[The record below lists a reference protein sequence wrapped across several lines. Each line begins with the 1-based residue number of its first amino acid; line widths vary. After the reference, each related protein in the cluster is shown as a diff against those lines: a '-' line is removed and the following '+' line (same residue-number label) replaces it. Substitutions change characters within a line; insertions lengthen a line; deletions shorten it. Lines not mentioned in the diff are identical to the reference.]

1 MRNGSIVKRLKLLR
15 LGMENSESG
24 SCCIQRDGKLM
35 CCSVVRYVD
44 DVGDVVFSFST
55 DLLQTHF
62 STLILLQRFSS
73 ICLSFEE
80 YLLSIHFSTCL
91 SFREYLLSE
100 HFSTLIS
107 LQRFSSICFSF
118 EEHLLQ
124 TSFSILFSLQHFSL
138 QHFSFEEHFSSTL
151 FSFEEHFSLHIFNSS
166 YTTYTISSTLYT
178 SPPLSQL
185 AMNPLTYERLLLKLA
200 CCFNVINSHRYT

>member
-73 ICLSFEE
+73 ICFSFEE
-80 YLLSIHFSTCL
+80 HLLQIHFST
-91 SFREYLLSE
+91 F
-100 HFSTLIS
+100 IS
-107 LQRFSSICFSF
+107 LQHFSSICFSF

-200 CCFNVINSHRYT
+200 CCFNVINSPRYT